1 MNNQA
6 KHGRSNHP
14 RSFTLI
20 ELLVVLAV
28 VAILVAILA
37 PALQSAKNKAKRIQC
52 LNNIRQIGTAIEFY
66 KEDNGQCLPVR
77 SPTALTA
84 ADKKDLMDLL
94 GSNYLQSIWAVFRC
108 PGNNNTWDMNLR
120 TNALGGRMDYE
131 MNNAVFGMVVHGT
144 NSNGNWINK
153 PALCNIMF
161 DWPPP
166 DYWAGNPPGILPHN
180 GEGINVLYADSH
192 VGWLTFEQA
201 QETIDGDAKHYN
213 WGRD

>member
-1 MNNQA
+1 MNDPLKNT
-6 KHGRSNHP
+6 

-52 LNNIRQIGTAIEFY
+52 LNNLRQIGTAIEFY
-66 KEDNGQCLPVR
+66 KEDNAQYYPFR
-77 SPTALTA
+77 PPTTLTA

-108 PGNNNTWDMNLR
+108 PANNNTWDMNLR
-120 TNALGGRMDYE
+120 TNSLGGRMDYE
-131 MNNAVFGMVVHGT
+131 MNNAVFGMVAHGT
-144 NSNGNWINK
+144 NSNGNWITK
-153 PALCNIMF
+153 PVLCNVMF

-166 DYWAGNPPGILPHN
+166 DYWPGNPAGTMPHN
-180 GEGINVLYADSH
+180 AEGINVLYADGH
-192 VGWLTFEQA
+192 VGWLTLDQS